1 MAIFSLLCLNVCR
14 LTRQANMENDWLV
27 WGGEATVSE
36 GAHVSWISRVPF
48 SISISCSKWGL
59 GWFSGISAP

>member
-1 MAIFSLLCLNVCR
+1 
-14 LTRQANMENDWLV
+14 MENDWLV